1 MVVDGLTS
9 YYVANIREA
18 VEERTVTVLATWP
31 QIHALSLSSL
41 LSLLVLKKMF
51 KMHFDLF
58 TFPQQLFRFL
68 SVHFHSV
75 VRTLGS

>member
-68 SVHFHSV
+68 SVHFNFV